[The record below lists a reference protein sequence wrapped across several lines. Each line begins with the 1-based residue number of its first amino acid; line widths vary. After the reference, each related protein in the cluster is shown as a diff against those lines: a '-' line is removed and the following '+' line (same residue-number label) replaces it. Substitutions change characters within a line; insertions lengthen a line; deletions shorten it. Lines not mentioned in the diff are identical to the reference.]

1 MATNNINTRIALKY
15 DTWSAWN
22 NDTVADAGANLV
34 LLPGEIGICE
44 ILTANTDANASVV
57 PTVLFKV
64 GGAKYTAAD
73 AASGLGTE
81 GELKKF
87 KHLPWASAKAADVY
101 AWAKAETVALNDKNE
116 LEFKTGNSVIH
127 TVSLAS
133 LTSELSD
140 RLDAVEAELGIGD
153 SETTNLAALIE
164 RITTA
169 EGAIKDLEDADT
181 LINEKFGAEYS
192 KTATVAMA
200 IDAAKQAAIDDA
212 AGKIG
217 AVEDKVDANT
227 ENIGK
232 NTKAIADE
240 AVAREAADGELAD
253 RIATLEVFFDGA
265 DADGEDG
272 SNSLYNALDTLKE
285 IQEYLKGDGE
295 AANDLLTKVSA
306 NATAIETN
314 KGNIEGLD
322 DKIDAEAAKIVTLQD
337 IVSGYTAKG
346 SIAAAVEAAQAQAD
360 KGVSDAAAAQGTA
373 NSALGIANAAK
384 EAIEDPNT
392 GLAAIKAI
400 ADGNSDRLDIIEA
413 DYMKT
418 ADSYIFNCGNSSK
431 NI

>member
-34 LLPGEIGICE
+34 LFPGEIGICE
-44 ILTANTDANASVV
+44 IRTANTDANASVV

-73 AASGLGTE
+73 AANGLGTE

-101 AWAKAETVALNDKNE
+101 AWAKAETVALNDRNE
-116 LEFKTGNSVIH
+116 LEFKTGDSVIH
-127 TVSLAS
+127 TVSLSS

-140 RLDAVEAELGIGD
+140 RLDAIETELGIGD
-153 SETTNLAALIE
+153 SETPNLAALIK
-164 RITTA
+164 RIGTA

-200 IDAAKQAAIDDA
+200 ITAAKEAAIADA
-212 AGKIG
+212 DGKIG

-227 ENIGK
+227 ENIEK
-232 NTKAIADE
+232 NAKAITDE
-240 AVAREAADGELAD
+240 AASRAAADGDLAD
-253 RIATLEVFFDGA
+253 RIATLEVFFNGA
-265 DADGEDG
+265 DADGKDG

-285 IQEYLKGDGE
+285 IQEYLKGDGT
-295 AANDLLTKVSA
+295 AANDLLAKVSA
-306 NATAIETN
+306 NADAIATN
-314 KGNIEGLD
+314 KGDIKGLD

-337 IVSGYTAKG
+337 IVSGYTTPG
-346 SIAAAVEAAQAQAD
+346 SIAAAVGAAQAQAD
-360 KGVSDAAAAQGTA
+360 KGVTNAAAAQGTA

-392 GLAAIKAI
+392 GLVATKAI
-400 ADGNSDRLDIIEA
+400 ADSNSDRLDIIEA